1 MRRYHFA
8 NIWSG
13 NLVPKCLINLMSEL
27 NESLKVI
34 KTSKDNENISMC
46 VSGVLTDLRGKT
58 LFILERF
65 SLLYYFPYY
74 SCVCTSVACSVISAS
89 SALYTC

>member
-1 MRRYHFA
+1 M
-8 NIWSG
+8 N
-13 NLVPKCLINLMSEL
+13 EL
-27 NESLKVI
+27 NETLKVI

-46 VSGVLTDLRGKT
+46 VSAVLTDLRGKT

-74 SCVCTSVACSVISAS
+74 SCVCTSIACTVIVGRL
-89 SALYTC
+89 LYIPVRPIFSNTCLSLSKHVLC